1 MPSPRILLPWPT
13 HTPPQWAQH
22 PRILQ
27 LLARG
32 WQAQSREGHTHCGN
46 LNPAQHAGPRGRQQP
61 TALGREGTSPP
72 PPYKSGTRSTAD
84 TVCLAGCGAW
94 AVQGGAGHRWRPP
107 SPQART
113 HTWPGLPTH
122 LRGSD
127 SWKSRRNR
135 QMLGDGR
142 EKTGEPECGGSW
154 SPQFPLHDRAQL
166 HPWGLCTFQ
175 SGH

>member
-1 MPSPRILLPWPT
+1 MATSTQPSMLDLGADSSQPPWAGRGQAPHLPISLA
-13 HTPPQWAQH
+13 HGA
-22 PRILQ
+22 LQ
-27 LLARG
+27 TRSVWRDVEPG
-32 WQAQSREGHTHCGN
+32 RSREEQGT
-46 LNPAQHAGPRGRQQP
+46 AG
-61 TALGREGTSPP
+61 
-72 PPYKSGTRSTAD
+72 
-84 TVCLAGCGAW
+84 
-94 AVQGGAGHRWRPP
+94 RPP

-166 HPWGLCTFQ
+166 RPWGLCTFQ